1 MQKENLLNVALS
13 QIAPVWL
20 DKEATLQKIYT
31 QIQKAAAKKTEL
43 IVFGEGVLPG
53 YPFWLA
59 LADGAH
65 WNTSLN
71 KELYAHYL
79 RNSITIEN
87 GDLDHICAFQPLLE
101 LSSSLLALFV
111 SKTLVLWIV
120 LENLVYTSS
129 AYFSYC

>member
-31 QIQKAAAKKTEL
+31 QIQQAATTQTEL
-43 IVFGEGVLPG
+43 IVFGEGLLPG

-87 GDLDHICAFQPLLE
+87 GDLG
-101 LSSSLLALFV
+101 SSLCFGK
-111 SKTLVLWIV
+111 KTPHG
-120 LENLVYTSS
+120 NLSGYYR
-129 AYFSYC
+129 APIR

>member
-1 MQKENLLNVALS
+1 MQNENLLHVALS

-20 DKEATLQKIYT
+20 DKEATLQKIYA
-31 QIQKAAAKKTEL
+31 QIQQAAAKKTEL

-87 GDLDHICAFQPLLE
+87 GDLDHICALAKNTLLPSIWVL
-101 LSSSLLALFV
+101 LSAH
-111 SKTLVLWIV
+111 
-120 LENLVYTSS
+120 
-129 AYFSYC
+129 